1 MSEATAFDTHRFVK
15 SLTAGGFTEAQA
27 EALAHEQAHL
37 LSSNLTT
44 KADVES
50 VNADLKVAI
59 RQVDANMKV
68 ETEQVRSDLKVR
80 LEQVNANLKLEIEQ
94 VRSDLEVKIE
104 QVNASLKL
112 EIEQIQRDL
121 EVKIEG
127 VKSEVQKAKADL
139 LMWMVVALT
148 THATLI
154 AGLIRFS

>member
-1 MSEATAFDTHRFVK
+1 MSEAAAFDTHRFVK

-37 LSSNLTT
+37 LNSNLTT

-59 RQVDANMKV
+59 GQVDANMKV
-68 ETEQVRSDLKVR
+68 ETEQV
-80 LEQVNANLKLEIEQ
+80 
-94 VRSDLEVKIE
+94 
-104 QVNASLKL
+104 
-112 EIEQIQRDL
+112 QRDM